1 MVVLFYTVI
10 FHWQPAFFFCM
21 LQQHFHSY
29 FKKLAYYPV
38 NLIKSPLSPTLSL
51 TITHGQSFKNNLWNL
66 ERW

>member
-21 LQQHFHSY
+21 LQHFHSY